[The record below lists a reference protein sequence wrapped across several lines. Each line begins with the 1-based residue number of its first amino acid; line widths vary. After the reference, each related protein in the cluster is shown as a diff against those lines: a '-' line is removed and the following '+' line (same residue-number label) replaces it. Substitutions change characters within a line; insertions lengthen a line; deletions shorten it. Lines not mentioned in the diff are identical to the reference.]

1 MIPLARSRS
10 RALAPLCALLLV
22 SSLVSHAG
30 IPASAL
36 PVAGTNLSVN
46 KSQSAAVYWNDA
58 IRSVDTWSSTTPAT
72 MPVDADGWPTD
83 LQGSTGVFLPI
94 FLNNGF
100 HYPAGDYVL
109 SWTGSGDL
117 SFVALGAG
125 ATPVTLKSSTVT
137 SAGGR
142 KVYTVSDNTASS
154 FRVKWL
160 STAVAPNNIR
170 NVHLWLPG
178 KENSPNLIT
187 DTVAA
192 EHAPFEVL
200 RMMDWGETN
209 GNQIVN
215 WADRPK
221 VNGPI
226 QDPVPYETMVAVCNE
241 LNKDLWINV
250 PAKASDAFVTS
261 LATYIRD
268 NLNPSLVCWIEYSNE
283 IWNFGAAFANQ
294 TNYVNNTFPG
304 ANLDE
309 RYAYRAGQIFNLFY
323 SVFGAQAPNRLM
335 RVCGSQAT
343 ATFRAQ
349 NRLVALGANVD
360 ALAVANYFGKGSG
373 GSSTTNSTV
382 NQWIVDNWN
391 NGALTFAQFR
401 DYLIA
406 TEIDTALVPLWAQ
419 DQAYAAAAG
428 VPMIAYEGG
437 QHILDAFNLLT
448 PAQQQ
453 FITDFQSTQEMR
465 QAQRHA
471 LDQWRA
477 LGAKTHMVY
486 TNYGTGTAKG
496 GFWGHRNYS
505 GQPLAQA
512 PRWNAVL
519 DWIATAPP
527 VSITETFDSAAFPA
541 TFGAG
546 SFVGVSGVT
555 WNYANVKAYTQTG
568 PAAWMR
574 GGGLGALSN
583 SVSGAVKSVSLNFAA
598 RTSLNQTQLE
608 LLVGGVVVATSPL
621 QGTAVATWTV
631 TGLTGASGAEIKIRC
646 KSTGEA
652 VVDNVALGF

>member
-1 MIPLARSRS
+1 MKPLARSRS
-10 RALAPLCALLLV
+10 RALAFLCASLLV
-22 SSLVSHAG
+22 SSLASQAG

-36 PVAGTNLSVN
+36 PVAGTNMSVN
-46 KSQSAAVYWNDA
+46 KAQSVAVYWNDV
-58 IRSVDTWSSTTPAT
+58 IHSVDTWSSTTPAT
-72 MPVDADGWPTD
+72 MPVDANGWPTD

-100 HYPAGDYVL
+100 HYPTGDYVL
-109 SWTGSGDL
+109 SWTGNGDL
-117 SFVALGAG
+117 TLVALGG
-125 ATPVTLKSSTVT
+125 TPVTLKSSAVT
-137 SAGGR
+137 TSGGR
-142 KVYTVSDNTASS
+142 KVYTVADNTAAS
-154 FRVKWL
+154 FKVKWI
-160 STAVAPNNIR
+160 STAAAPNNVR

-192 EHAPFEVL
+192 DLAPFEVL

-209 GNQIVN
+209 GNGLIN

-226 QDPVPYETMVAVCNE
+226 WDPVPYETMVGVCNE
-241 LNKDLWINV
+241 LNKDLWINI
-250 PAKASDAFVTS
+250 PYQASDAFVTS
-261 LATYIRD
+261 FATYIRD
-268 NLNPSLVCWIEYSNE
+268 NLNPGLVCWIEYSNE
-283 IWNFGAAFANQ
+283 IWNFGNSNFAVQ
-294 TNYVNNTFPG
+294 TNYVINTFPG

-309 RYAYRAGQIFNLFY
+309 KYAYRAGQIFNLFY
-323 SVFGAQAPNRLM
+323 TAFGSQASSRLM
-335 RVCGSQAT
+335 RVCASQAT
-343 ATFRAQ
+343 FTIRAQ
-349 NRLVALGANVD
+349 NRLAALGTNVD

-373 GSSTTNSTV
+373 GGNTTNSTV

-419 DQAYAAAAG
+419 DQAYADAAG
-428 VPMIAYEGG
+428 VPMISYEGG
-437 QHILDAFNLLT
+437 QHILDAHNLLT
-448 PAQQQ
+448 AAQQQ

-477 LGAKTHMVY
+477 LGAKTHLVY

-512 PRWNAVL
+512 PKWNAVL

-541 TFGAG
+541 TFSTGT
-546 SFVGVSGVT
+546 FVGVSNVT

-574 GGGLGALSN
+574 GGGLGSLSN

-598 RTSLNQTQLE
+598 RTSTNQAQLE

-631 TGLTGASGAEIKIRC
+631 TGLTGASGAQIKIRC

-652 VVDNVALGF
+652 VVDNITLGF